1 MKRLLAALLL
11 LPAFCGAEQF
21 DKEVRDFASR
31 NGQYQL
37 KVGYSGTGG
46 AGRAR
51 AVLTGPGGKKLSA
64 FEAGRPPFSVS
75 IPDDGR
81 RLFFFCGAWGQSVS
95 IFALEV
101 YSQAGEKLASHQLQM
116 TGPAGEDF
124 SADGSVYALGAEQGG
139 TRTLMLFDAGSGKLL
154 WKKKT
159 ADRLDGLKLSG
170 DGSRLL
176 ALYSRSADWL
186 AVVYN
191 KAGAEAGRVAVAS
204 NNNLTPRSFSRDG
217 SSFELWENTNVF
229 EKDGYFHAKLVKK
242 RTYRLTPSGIE
253 AAGSKDLYE
262 DFR

>member
-1 MKRLLAALLL
+1 VKRLLAALLL
-11 LPAFCGAEQF
+11 LPAFCGAAQF

-64 FEAGRPPFSVS
+64 FETARPPFSVS

-95 IFALEV
+95 IFALEI

-139 TRTLMLFDAGSGKLL
+139 GQPEQGRRGVKEGVAGDQQGGRGDAGEQP
-154 WKKKT
+154 
-159 ADRLDGLKLSG
+159 
-170 DGSRLL
+170 
-176 ALYSRSADWL
+176 
-186 AVVYN
+186 V
-191 KAGAEAGRVAVAS
+191 
-204 NNNLTPRSFSRDG
+204 
-217 SSFELWENTNVF
+217 
-229 EKDGYFHAKLVKK
+229 
-242 RTYRLTPSGIE
+242 
-253 AAGSKDLYE
+253 AAG
-262 DFR
+262 FRRAPDVAQEASVLLRGGRSVCPRHGRWAGFRRGRRKAAR